1 MQPLNQELAENLRY
15 DSPEFPLRAM
25 QGQLRDYPSGMMPPH
40 WHNELEFILLRSGS
54 AVYRVNE
61 RDYRLVAGDVLFVN
75 SNRLHFGYSPKGGDF
90 SYSVLHF
97 LPDLISDRLVKH
109 KYLLPLISPSACDA
123 CLFAAAPGQTT
134 AVYGT
139 VCSLISLFLQQPPG
153 YELHMLELVYRL
165 LRLLEQ
171 ENIACRP
178 ADETGNLRIRSMQT
192 MLKYIQQH
200 CAEKITLDEI
210 AAVGAMCR
218 SKCTVLFR
226 QVLQQTAIEYVQSVR
241 LQKSCELLS
250 ETDLSMTEI
259 AGSCGFSGASYF
271 VELFHQQFGMT
282 PRRYRASLRESPA
295 KVP

>member
-1 MQPLNQELAENLRY
+1 MALMSHELLTAQPYSNSRMPRQYFPSAPCSTRPYSRMSDYNHPTQEL
-15 DSPEFPLRAM
+15 
-25 QGQLRDYPSGMMPPH
+25 
-40 WHNELEFILLRSGS
+40 
-54 AVYRVNE
+54 
-61 RDYRLVAGDVLFVN
+61 GDL
-75 SNRLHFGYSPKGGDF
+75 
-90 SYSVLHF
+90 
-97 LPDLISDRLVKH
+97 
-109 KYLLPLISPSACDA
+109 C
-123 CLFAAAPGQTT
+123 T
-134 AVYGT
+134 
-139 VCSLISLFLQQPPG
+139 
-153 YELHMLELVYRL
+153 
-165 LRLLEQ
+165 LLEHL
-171 ENIACRP
+171 P
-178 ADETGNLRIRSMQT
+178 AGKALEDCKLVFVGDGTQVCASAGMQT

-282 PRRYRASLRESPA
+282 PRRYRASLRESSA
-295 KVP
+295 KAP